1 VGDVPIAVA
10 RANPPSPFTSLIR
23 GLRPRQWSKNV
34 LVFVAPAAAGAFH
47 HREAVLRSLGAFG
60 IFCAAASST
69 YLFNDSVDVESD
81 RHHPVKRNRPI
92 AAGDLPVP
100 LAVSVGVVL
109 GAGSIGASWALA
121 GWKLAL
127 IVGLY
132 AVLSAAYTVHFKKV
146 PVIELAFVAS
156 GFVLRALAGGVATHV
171 PISTWFLA
179 VTSFGALFVATGKR
193 AAELKLLGDDPA
205 DHRRTLGD
213 YTTSFL
219 QSTLTLTAAVTVTAY
234 CLWAFGS
241 EGLARSIRHDTIWIQ
256 LTVVP
261 VTLGI
266 LHVLRLLDRGEGG
279 APEDLVL
286 NDRVLQVLGISWV
299 ALFAAG
305 LYG

>member
-1 VGDVPIAVA
+1 ML
-10 RANPPSPFTSLIR
+10 TSLLR
-23 GLRPRQWSKNV
+23 ALRPRQWSKNA

-47 HREAVLRSLGAFG
+47 HRGTILESLGAFG

-69 YLFNDSVDVESD
+69 YLLNDSMDADSD
-81 RHHPVKRNRPI
+81 RLHPVKQNRPI
-92 AAGDLPVP
+92 ASGDLAIPVAISAGAI
-100 LAVSVGVVL
+100 LGVGSVV
-109 GAGSIGASWALA
+109 AAWALA

-132 AVLSAAYTVHFKKV
+132 AAITAAYSLYFKRV
-146 PVIELAFVAS
+146 PVVELAFVAS
-156 GFVLRALAGGVATHV
+156 GFVLRALAGGIATHV

-179 VTSFGALFVATGKR
+179 VTSFGALFVAAGKR
-193 AAELKLLGDDPA
+193 SAELKALGDDSE
-205 DHRRTLGD
+205 DHRRVLGD

-219 QSTLTLTAAVTVTAY
+219 QSALTLTAAVTVAAY

-241 EGLARSIRHDTIWIQ
+241 EGLARSIHHDTIWIQ
-256 LTVVP
+256 LSVVP

-279 APEDLVL
+279 APEDLVFG
-286 NDRVLQVLGISWV
+286 DRILQILGVMWV

-305 LYG
+305 VYG

>member
-1 VGDVPIAVA
+1 ML
-10 RANPPSPFTSLIR
+10 TSLFR
-23 GLRPRQWSKNV
+23 ALRPRQWTKNV

-47 HREAVLRSLGAFG
+47 HRHTILEALAAFG
-60 IFCAAASST
+60 IFCAAASSI
-69 YLFNDSVDVESD
+69 YLLNDTVDADSD
-81 RHHPVKRNRPI
+81 RLHPVKRHRPI
-92 AAGDLPVP
+92 ASGALPVP
-100 LAVSVGVVL
+100 LALSVGLVL
-109 GAGSIGASWALA
+109 GLGAIVAAWALA

-127 IVGLY
+127 VIALY
-132 AVLSAAYTVHFKKV
+132 AVINAAYSTYFKRV

-156 GFVLRALAGGVATHV
+156 GFVLRALAGGIATHV

-179 VTSFGALFVATGKR
+179 VTSFGALFVVTGKR
-193 AAELKLLGDDPA
+193 ASELKALGDGSE
-205 DHRRTLGD
+205 DHRQVLGE

-219 QSTLTLTAAVTVTAY
+219 QSALVLTAAVTVTAY

-256 LTVVP
+256 LSVVP

-279 APEDLVL
+279 APEDLVFR
-286 NDRVLQVLGISWV
+286 DHILQVLGVSWV

-305 LYG
+305 VYG

>member
-1 VGDVPIAVA
+1 
-10 RANPPSPFTSLIR
+10 
-23 GLRPRQWSKNV
+23 
-34 LVFVAPAAAGAFH
+34 
-47 HREAVLRSLGAFG
+47 
-60 IFCAAASST
+60 
-69 YLFNDSVDVESD
+69 
-81 RHHPVKRNRPI
+81 
-92 AAGDLPVP
+92 
-100 LAVSVGVVL
+100 VVL
-109 GAGSIGASWALA
+109 GVGAIAAAWALA

-127 IVGLY
+127 VIALY
-132 AVLSAAYTVHFKKV
+132 AVINAAYSAGFKRV

-156 GFVLRALAGGVATHV
+156 GFVLRALAGGIATHV

-179 VTSFGALFVATGKR
+179 VTSFGALFVVTGKR
-193 AAELKLLGDDPA
+193 AAELKALGDGSE
-205 DHRRTLGD
+205 DHRQVLGD

-219 QSTLTLTAAVTVTAY
+219 QSALTLTAAVTVTAY

-279 APEDLVL
+279 APEDLVFR
-286 NDRVLQVLGISWV
+286 DHILQSLGLAWV

-305 LYG
+305 VYG

>member
-1 VGDVPIAVA
+1 VL
-10 RANPPSPFTSLIR
+10 TSLLR
-23 GLRPRQWSKNV
+23 ALRPRQWSKNA

-47 HREAVLRSLGAFG
+47 HRGTILESLGAFG

-69 YLFNDSVDVESD
+69 YLLNDSMDADSD
-81 RHHPVKRNRPI
+81 RLHPVKQNRPI
-92 AAGDLPVP
+92 ASGDLAIPVAISAGAI
-100 LAVSVGVVL
+100 LGVGSVV
-109 GAGSIGASWALA
+109 AAWALA

-132 AVLSAAYTVHFKKV
+132 AAITAAYSLYFKRV
-146 PVIELAFVAS
+146 PVVELAFVAS
-156 GFVLRALAGGVATHV
+156 GFVLRALAGGIATHV

-179 VTSFGALFVATGKR
+179 VTSFGALFVAAGKR
-193 AAELKLLGDDPA
+193 SAELKALGDGSE
-205 DHRRTLGD
+205 DHRRVLGD

-219 QSTLTLTAAVTVTAY
+219 QSALTLTAAVTVAAY

-241 EGLARSIRHDTIWIQ
+241 EGLARSIHHDTIWIQ
-256 LTVVP
+256 LSVVP

-279 APEDLVL
+279 APEDLVFG
-286 NDRVLQVLGISWV
+286 DRILQILGVMWV

-305 LYG
+305 VYG

>member
-1 VGDVPIAVA
+1 ML
-10 RANPPSPFTSLIR
+10 TSLLR
-23 GLRPRQWSKNV
+23 ALRPRQWSKNA

-47 HREAVLRSLGAFG
+47 HRGTILESLGAFG

-69 YLFNDSVDVESD
+69 YLLNDSMDADSD
-81 RHHPVKRNRPI
+81 RLHPVKQNRPI
-92 AAGDLPVP
+92 ASGDLAIPVAISAGAI
-100 LAVSVGVVL
+100 LGVGSVV
-109 GAGSIGASWALA
+109 AAWALA

-132 AVLSAAYTVHFKKV
+132 AAITAAYSLYFKRV
-146 PVIELAFVAS
+146 PVVELAFVAS
-156 GFVLRALAGGVATHV
+156 GFVLRALAGGIATHV

-179 VTSFGALFVATGKR
+179 VTSFGALFVAAGKR
-193 AAELKLLGDDPA
+193 SAELKALGDGSE
-205 DHRRTLGD
+205 DHRRVLGD

-219 QSTLTLTAAVTVTAY
+219 QSALTLTAAVTVAAY

-241 EGLARSIRHDTIWIQ
+241 EGLARSIHHDTIWIQ
-256 LTVVP
+256 LSVVP

-279 APEDLVL
+279 APEDLVFG
-286 NDRVLQVLGISWV
+286 DRILQILGVMWV

-305 LYG
+305 VYG

>member
-1 VGDVPIAVA
+1 VL
-10 RANPPSPFTSLIR
+10 TSLLR
-23 GLRPRQWSKNV
+23 ALRPRQWSKNA

-47 HREAVLRSLGAFG
+47 HRGTILESLGAFG

-69 YLFNDSVDVESD
+69 YLLNDSMDADSD
-81 RHHPVKRNRPI
+81 RLHPVKQNRPI
-92 AAGDLPVP
+92 ASGDLAIPVAISAGAI
-100 LAVSVGVVL
+100 LGVGSVV
-109 GAGSIGASWALA
+109 AAWALA

-132 AVLSAAYTVHFKKV
+132 AAITAAYSLYFKRV
-146 PVIELAFVAS
+146 PVVELAFVAS
-156 GFVLRALAGGVATHV
+156 GFVLRALAGGIATHV

-179 VTSFGALFVATGKR
+179 VTSFGALFVAAGKR
-193 AAELKLLGDDPA
+193 SAELKALGDDSE
-205 DHRRTLGD
+205 DHRRVLGD

-219 QSTLTLTAAVTVTAY
+219 QSALTLTAAVTVAAY

-241 EGLARSIRHDTIWIQ
+241 EGLARSIHHDTIWIQ
-256 LTVVP
+256 LSVVP

-279 APEDLVL
+279 APEDLVFG
-286 NDRVLQVLGISWV
+286 DRILQILGVMWV

-305 LYG
+305 VYG

>member
-1 VGDVPIAVA
+1 MFVNLF
-10 RANPPSPFTSLIR
+10 RA
-23 GLRPRQWSKNV
+23 LRPRQWTKNA
-34 LVFVAPAAAGAFH
+34 LVFVAPAAAGAYH
-47 HREAVLRSLGAFG
+47 YRTAILQALGAFG
-60 IFCAAASST
+60 IFCMAASST
-69 YLFNDSVDVESD
+69 YLLNDSVDADSD
-81 RHHPVKRNRPI
+81 RLHPVKRHRPV
-92 AAGDLPVP
+92 ASGEVPVR
-100 LAVSVGVVL
+100 LAVGLGLILGVGSVGL
-109 GAGSIGASWALA
+109 AWALA

-127 IVGLY
+127 VVGLY
-132 AVLSAAYTVHFKKV
+132 AVISVAYTVYFKKV

-156 GFVLRALAGGVATHV
+156 GFVLRALAGGIATHV

-179 VTSFGALFVATGKR
+179 VASFGALFVVAGKR
-193 AAELKLLGDDPA
+193 AAELKVLGDDSDA
-205 DHRRTLGD
+205 HREVLGE
-213 YTTSFL
+213 YTSSFL

-261 VTLGI
+261 VILGI

-286 NDRVLQVLGISWV
+286 RDRVLQVLGLSWV

-305 LYG
+305 IYG

>member
-1 VGDVPIAVA
+1 ML
-10 RANPPSPFTSLIR
+10 TSLFR
-23 GLRPRQWSKNV
+23 ALRPRQWTKNV

-47 HREAVLRSLGAFG
+47 HRHTILEALAAFG
-60 IFCAAASST
+60 IFCAAASSI
-69 YLFNDSVDVESD
+69 YLLNDTVDADSD
-81 RHHPVKRNRPI
+81 RLHPVKRHRPI
-92 AAGDLPVP
+92 ASGALPVP
-100 LAVSVGVVL
+100 LALSVGVVL
-109 GAGSIGASWALA
+109 GIGAIVAAWALA

-127 IVGLY
+127 VIALY
-132 AVLSAAYTVHFKKV
+132 AVINAAYSAYFKRV

-156 GFVLRALAGGVATHV
+156 GFVLRALAGGIATHV

-179 VTSFGALFVATGKR
+179 VTSFGALFVVTGKR
-193 AAELKLLGDDPA
+193 ASELKALGDGSE
-205 DHRRTLGD
+205 DHRQVLGE

-219 QSTLTLTAAVTVTAY
+219 QSALVLTAAVTVTAY

-256 LTVVP
+256 LSVVP

-279 APEDLVL
+279 APEDLVFR
-286 NDRVLQVLGISWV
+286 DHILQVLGVSWV

-305 LYG
+305 VYG

>member
-1 VGDVPIAVA
+1 ML
-10 RANPPSPFTSLIR
+10 TSLFR
-23 GLRPRQWSKNV
+23 ALRPRQWTKNV

-47 HREAVLRSLGAFG
+47 YRGTFLEALGAFG
-60 IFCAAASST
+60 IFCAAASSI
-69 YLFNDSVDVESD
+69 YLLNDTIDVDAD
-81 RHHPVKRNRPI
+81 RLHPVKRHRPI
-92 AAGDLPVP
+92 ASGALPVP
-100 LAVSVGVVL
+100 LALSVGLVL
-109 GAGSIGASWALA
+109 GLGAIGAAWALA

-127 IVGLY
+127 VIALY
-132 AVLSAAYTVHFKKV
+132 AVINAAYSAFFKRV

-156 GFVLRALAGGVATHV
+156 GFVLRALAGGIATHV

-179 VTSFGALFVATGKR
+179 VTSFGALFVVTGKR
-193 AAELKLLGDDPA
+193 ASELKSLGDGSE
-205 DHRRTLGD
+205 DHRQVLGD

-219 QSTLTLTAAVTVTAY
+219 QSALVLTAAVTVTAY

-279 APEDLVL
+279 APEDLVFR
-286 NDRVLQVLGISWV
+286 DHVLQALGVSWV

-305 LYG
+305 VYG

>member
-1 VGDVPIAVA
+1 
-10 RANPPSPFTSLIR
+10 
-23 GLRPRQWSKNV
+23 
-34 LVFVAPAAAGAFH
+34 
-47 HREAVLRSLGAFG
+47 LGAFG

-69 YLFNDSVDVESD
+69 YLFNDSMDADSD
-81 RHHPVKRNRPI
+81 RLHPVKRNRPI
-92 AAGDLPVP
+92 AAGDVPVP
-100 LAVSVGVVL
+100 LAVSLGVIL
-109 GAGSIGASWALA
+109 GVGSIGAAWALE

-132 AVLSAAYTVHFKKV
+132 AVLSAAYSVYFKRV

-171 PISTWFLA
+171 AISTWFLA
-179 VTSFGALFVATGKR
+179 VTSFGALFVAAGKR
-193 AAELKLLGDDPA
+193 AAEMKLLGDNPEE
-205 DHRRTLGD
+205 HRKALGE

-279 APEDLVL
+279 APEELVL
-286 NDRVLQVLGISWV
+286 KDHVLQVIGISWV
-299 ALFAAG
+299 ALMAAG

>member
-1 VGDVPIAVA
+1 ML
-10 RANPPSPFTSLIR
+10 TSLFR
-23 GLRPRQWSKNV
+23 ALRPRQWTKNV

-47 HREAVLRSLGAFG
+47 YRGTILEALGAFG
-60 IFCAAASST
+60 IFCAAASSI
-69 YLFNDSVDVESD
+69 YLLNDSVDVDAD
-81 RHHPVKRNRPI
+81 RLHPVKRHRPI
-92 AAGDLPVP
+92 ASGALPVP
-100 LAVSVGVVL
+100 LALSVGVVL
-109 GAGSIGASWALA
+109 GLGAIVAAWALA

-127 IVGLY
+127 VIALY
-132 AVLSAAYTVHFKKV
+132 AVINAAYSAYFKRV

-156 GFVLRALAGGVATHV
+156 GFVLRALAGGIATHV

-179 VTSFGALFVATGKR
+179 VTSFGALFVVTGKR
-193 AAELKLLGDDPA
+193 ASELKSLGDGSE
-205 DHRRTLGD
+205 DHRQVLGD

-219 QSTLTLTAAVTVTAY
+219 QSALTLTAAVTVTAY

-279 APEDLVL
+279 APEDLVFR
-286 NDRVLQVLGISWV
+286 DHVLQALGISWV

-305 LYG
+305 VYG

>member
-1 VGDVPIAVA
+1 ML
-10 RANPPSPFTSLIR
+10 TSLFR
-23 GLRPRQWSKNV
+23 ALRPRQWTKNV

-47 HREAVLRSLGAFG
+47 YRSTILEALGAFG
-60 IFCAAASST
+60 IFCAAASSI
-69 YLFNDSVDVESD
+69 YLLNDTVDADSD
-81 RHHPVKRNRPI
+81 RLHPVKRHRPI
-92 AAGDLPVP
+92 ASGALPVP
-100 LAVSVGVVL
+100 IALSAGVVL
-109 GAGSIGASWALA
+109 GLGAIVAAWALA

-127 IVGLY
+127 VIALY
-132 AVLSAAYTVHFKKV
+132 AIINAAYSAYFKRV

-156 GFVLRALAGGVATHV
+156 GFVLRALAGGIATHV

-179 VTSFGALFVATGKR
+179 VTSFGALFVVTGKR
-193 AAELKLLGDDPA
+193 ASELKSLGDGSE
-205 DHRRTLGD
+205 DHRQVLGD

-219 QSTLTLTAAVTVTAY
+219 QSALVLTAAVTVTAY

-279 APEDLVL
+279 APEDLVFR
-286 NDRVLQVLGISWV
+286 DHVLQGLGLTWV

-305 LYG
+305 VYG

>member
-1 VGDVPIAVA
+1 ML
-10 RANPPSPFTSLIR
+10 TSLFR
-23 GLRPRQWSKNV
+23 ALRPRQWTKNA

-47 HREAVLRSLGAFG
+47 HRSAVLEALAAFG
-60 IFCAAASST
+60 IFCAAASSI
-69 YLFNDSVDVESD
+69 YLLNDTIDADSD
-81 RHHPVKRNRPI
+81 RLHPVKRHRPI
-92 AAGDLPVP
+92 ASGALPVP
-100 LAVSVGVVL
+100 LALTVGVVL
-109 GAGSIGASWALA
+109 GLGAIVAAWALA

-127 IVGLY
+127 VIALY
-132 AVLSAAYTVHFKKV
+132 AVINAAYSTYFKRV

-156 GFVLRALAGGVATHV
+156 GFVLRALAGGIATHV
-171 PISTWFLA
+171 AISTWFLA
-179 VTSFGALFVATGKR
+179 VTSFGALFVVTGKR
-193 AAELKLLGDDPA
+193 ASELKALGDGSE
-205 DHRRTLGD
+205 DHRQVLGD

-219 QSTLTLTAAVTVTAY
+219 QSALTLTAAVTVTAY

-279 APEDLVL
+279 APEDLVFR
-286 NDRVLQVLGISWV
+286 DHILQSLGLAWV

-305 LYG
+305 VYG

>member
-1 VGDVPIAVA
+1 MLF
-10 RANPPSPFTSLIR
+10 NLIR
-23 GLRPRQWSKNV
+23 ALRPRQWTKNA
-34 LVFVAPAAAGAFH
+34 LVFVAPAAAGAYH
-47 HREAVLRSLGAFG
+47 YRGAILDALGAFG

-69 YLFNDSVDVESD
+69 YLLNDSVDADSD
-81 RHHPVKRNRPI
+81 RLHPVKQHRPI
-92 AAGDLPVP
+92 ASGEVPVP
-100 LAVSVGVVL
+100 LAVGIGVVL
-109 GAGSIGASWALA
+109 GLGSIGAAWALA

-127 IVGLY
+127 VVGLY
-132 AVLSAAYTVHFKKV
+132 AVISVAYTVYFKKV
-146 PVIELAFVAS
+146 PVVELAFVAS
-156 GFVLRALAGGVATHV
+156 GFVLRALAGGIATHV

-179 VTSFGALFVATGKR
+179 VTSFGALFVVAGKR
-193 AAELKLLGDDPA
+193 AAELKVLGDDSDA
-205 DHRRTLGD
+205 HREVLGE

-241 EGLARSIRHDTIWIQ
+241 EGLARSIHHDSIWIE

-261 VTLGI
+261 VILGI

-286 NDRVLQVLGISWV
+286 RDRVLQVLGVSWV

-305 LYG
+305 IYG

>member
-1 VGDVPIAVA
+1 VSVLA
-10 RANPPSPFTSLIR
+10 SLAQAM
-23 GLRPRQWSKNV
+23 RPRQWTKNL
-34 LVFVAPAAAGAFH
+34 LVFIAPAAAGAFH
-47 HREAVLRSLGAFG
+47 HREAFLQSLGAFG

-69 YLFNDSVDVESD
+69 YLLNDSVDVDSD

-92 AAGDLPVP
+92 AAGAVAIP
-100 LAVSVGVVL
+100 LAVAAGVAL
-109 GAGSIGASWALA
+109 GLGSIGAAWALA

-132 AVLSAAYTVHFKKV
+132 AVISAAYTLYFKRV
-146 PVIELAFVAS
+146 PVVELAFVAS
-156 GFVLRALAGGVATHV
+156 GFVLRALSGGVATHV

-179 VTSFGALFVATGKR
+179 VTSFGALFVSAGKR
-193 AAELKLLGDDPA
+193 AAELKVLGDHSGV
-205 DHRRTLGD
+205 HREALGE

-241 EGLARSIRHDTIWIQ
+241 AGLARSIRHDTIWIQ

-261 VTLGI
+261 VTLGV

-279 APEDLVL
+279 APEELAL
-286 NDRVLQVLGISWV
+286 QDRVLQVLGLSWV
-299 ALFAAG
+299 ALMAAG